1 MPDNIYLEN
10 EKRNR
15 HPITLFY
22 GSVPRWLL
30 QVVCATIAFG
40 MGIDKPDVR
49 FVINHSLPKSVEGY
63 YREAGRGGRDDC
75 PASCVLFY
83 AYSNMGR
90 IRRMI
95 KSEKLRSEQE
105 RVHLGNL
112 YRMVQYCE
120 NEADCRR
127 VQLLEYY
134 AETFDPSLCKNGSTP
149 CDNCQS
155 RVPFRSEDVTELVR
169 AIVQSV
175 QCVRSDQYTLVQLL
189 DAVKGSTSNRIMNS
203 ELCSLP
209 LYGKGRDMVKHK
221 LERLLH
227 MLVIGDI
234 LAESLHIGHHDNVV
248 CYVQTG
254 SKARQFLSGSA
265 ERFVLQIRGKLA
277 VATSS
282 KCSQHK

>member
-1 MPDNIYLEN
+1 
-10 EKRNR
+10 
-15 HPITLFY
+15 
-22 GSVPRWLL
+22 
-30 QVVCATIAFG
+30 
-40 MGIDKPDVR
+40 
-49 FVINHSLPKSVEGY
+49 
-63 YREAGRGGRDDC
+63 
-75 PASCVLFY
+75 
-83 AYSNMGR
+83 
-90 IRRMI
+90 MI

-127 VQLLEYY
+127 VQLLEYF

-209 LYGKGRDMVKHK
+209 LYGKGRDMVKHD

-282 KCSQHK
+282 KSAEVSTSKEDQAREECYKALLRLRTNFAQKFKMKTLLTQCLQAAVPTTLYNLLQGLVRCAQLHSHVIMYMYLVLFDHCGSAALETG

>member
-1 MPDNIYLEN
+1 
-10 EKRNR
+10 
-15 HPITLFY
+15 
-22 GSVPRWLL
+22 
-30 QVVCATIAFG
+30 
-40 MGIDKPDVR
+40 
-49 FVINHSLPKSVEGY
+49 
-63 YREAGRGGRDDC
+63 
-75 PASCVLFY
+75 
-83 AYSNMGR
+83 
-90 IRRMI
+90 MI

-112 YRMVQYCE
+112 YRIVQYCE

-127 VQLLEYY
+127 VQLLEYF

-149 CDNCQS
+149 CDKCQS

-169 AIVQSV
+169 TIVQSV
-175 QCVRSDQYTLVQLL
+175 QCVRSNQYTLVQLL

-209 LYGKGRDMVKHK
+209 LYGKGRDMVKHD

-227 MLVIGDI
+227 MLVIRDI

-248 CYVQTG
+248 CYVQMG

-265 ERFVLQIRGKLA
+265 ERFVLQIRGRSEA
-277 VATSS
+277 S
-282 KCSQHK
+282 